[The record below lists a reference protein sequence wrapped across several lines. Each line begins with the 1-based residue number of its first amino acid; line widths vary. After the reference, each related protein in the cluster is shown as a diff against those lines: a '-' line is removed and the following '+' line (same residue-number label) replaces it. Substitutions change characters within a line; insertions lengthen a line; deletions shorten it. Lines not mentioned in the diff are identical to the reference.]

1 MIRLIIAIAV
11 LGLAMWLGPI
21 LVNHPGYVMIVVG
34 GITIEATLI
43 KMLFLLSLL
52 ALAWWSVWWLVK
64 RLFHLPKISFSFLRS
79 RKERRARL
87 ALKQGMMAFARQDFA
102 TASQQFDIA
111 YADSEWWDIKQTMAA
126 YSALLSGDLMK
137 ANQRAAQ
144 LDADEPD
151 SWYVVAD
158 LLLRQQNPQAA
169 LAYLEP
175 KMQQAHKAAGKDGK
189 LGRLYIEA
197 LQQTGQWQRLLE
209 QVPVAIKQQWFSKAQ
224 WQQVRFKLYPF
235 AVQGLMAQSLFDENA
250 AYWTAL
256 SAKERKSAA
265 VSIGRAWGTAH
276 LGQPDLAESQLVD
289 VLALTDLK
297 HAWPA
302 LRCIPL
308 GRHVLALRKQLQH
321 WLRDHPN
328 NGYIYAMLAYCA
340 VQEQDVAQAD
350 VAWHKALQYQPEL
363 AQQALAELA

>member
-1 MIRLIIAIAV
+1 MIRLIVAIAV

-43 KMLFLLSLL
+43 KMVFLLTLL
-52 ALAWWSVWWLVK
+52 AFAWWLVWWLVK
-64 RLFHLPKISFSFLRS
+64 RLFHLPKLSFSFLRS
-79 RKERRARL
+79 RKERRARQ
-87 ALKQGMMAFARQDFA
+87 ALKHGMMAFARQDFA

-111 YADSEWWDIKQTMAA
+111 YADSDWWDIKQTMAA

-151 SWYVVAD
+151 SWFVVAD

-175 KMQQAHKAAGKDGK
+175 KMQQAAKVVNKDGK

-197 LQQTGQWQRLLE
+197 LRQTGQWQRLLE

-224 WQQVRFKLYPF
+224 WQQIRFTLYPF
-235 AVQGLMAQSLFDENA
+235 AVQGLMAQGVFDENA
-250 AYWTAL
+250 SYWTAL

-265 VSIGRAWGTAH
+265 VALGRAWGAAS
-276 LGQPDLAESQLVD
+276 LGQAEQAERMLVEA
-289 VLALTDLK
+289 LALQDLRA
-297 HAWPA
+297 AWPA
-302 LRCIPL
+302 LKRIPL

-321 WLRDHPN
+321 WLRDQPN
-328 NGYIYAMLAYCA
+328 QGYIYACLAYCA
-340 VQEQDVAQAD
+340 TQEQDMAQAQ
-350 VAWHKALQYQPEL
+350 ATWHKALQYQPEL
-363 AQQALAELA
+363 AQQTLAELA